1 MGLRHS
7 PKIVTDGLVLCLDA
21 ANVKSYPGSGDTWY
35 DLSGNGYD
43 GTLINGASYDST
55 DKCIV
60 FDSTNEE
67 VYATLSGVNTTS
79 GLYNTVDFFMYWTGG
94 TNGFPMEFTNYRLWQ

>member
-79 GLYNTVDFFMYWTGG
+79 GLYNTVDFFYVLDRWNKWFSYGI
-94 TNGFPMEFTNYRLWQ
+94 Y